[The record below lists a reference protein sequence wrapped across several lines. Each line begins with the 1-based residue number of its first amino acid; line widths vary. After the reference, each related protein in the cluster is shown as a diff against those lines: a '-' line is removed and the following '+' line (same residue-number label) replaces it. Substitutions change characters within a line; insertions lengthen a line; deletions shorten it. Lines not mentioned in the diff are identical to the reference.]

1 MAQIGY
7 LLVTGYVGDL
17 FFSGKMLLRIFGK
30 TIERHRQISAIPGTQ
45 TLLNPIDN
53 IDEIPVVS
61 VDHIVP
67 NA

>member
-1 MAQIGY
+1 
-7 LLVTGYVGDL
+7 
-17 FFSGKMLLRIFGK
+17 MLLRIFGK